1 MEPHE
6 RRRLAHLIG
15 GLALASAL
23 VTAGRVFADTPAPMP
38 PMPMQ
43 LPHGQKDIGVAPSG
57 HYTLDPNHVGVIAR
71 VSHLGFSYSVFRF
84 GRVEAALSWNHDQPE
99 HSKLTAQV
107 ETASIETNV
116 PKFAEQLAGDEYLKS
131 SKYPVATFVSTAF
144 HQTDATHGRVDGR
157 FTLMGKTRPV
167 TFEVTLVGAGPGFA
181 GGPVIGHVIG
191 VHAETS
197 INPQDFG
204 LPAVF
209 NEPIGLAID
218 TEFDLKPTP

>member
-1 MEPHE
+1 MDPHD
-6 RRRLAHLIG
+6 RRKLAHLVG

-23 VTAGRVFADTPAPMP
+23 VTAGRVFADSPTPMP
-38 PMPMQ
+38 AMPMQ

-57 HYTLDPNHVGVIAR
+57 NYTLDPNHVGVIAR

-84 GRVEAALSWNHDQPE
+84 GHAEGTLQWNHEAPE
-99 HSKLTAQV
+99 RSKLVATV

-116 PKFAEQLAGDEYLKS
+116 PKFAEQLAGDQYLKS

-144 HQTDATHGRVDGR
+144 HQADSTHGRVDGR

-167 TFEVTLVGAGPGFA
+167 TFDVSLVGAGPGFA
-181 GGPVIGHVIG
+181 GGPVMGHVIG

-197 INPQDFG
+197 ISPQDFG
-204 LPAVF
+204 LPAIF

-218 TEFDLKPTP
+218 TEFDLKPKA

>member
-1 MEPHE
+1 MDPHD
-6 RRRLAHLIG
+6 RRKLAHVIG

-23 VTAGRVFADTPAPMP
+23 VTAGRVFAETPTPMP

-43 LPHGQKDIGVAPSG
+43 LPHGQKDIGLAPSG
-57 HYTLDPNHVGVIAR
+57 NYTLDPNHVGVIAR

-84 GRVEAALSWNHDQPE
+84 GRVQADLSWNREEPE

-116 PKFAEQLAGDEYLKS
+116 PKFAEQLAGDQYLKS
-131 SKYPVATFVSTAF
+131 SNYPVSTFVSTTF
-144 HQTDATHGRVDGR
+144 HRTDSTHGRVDGR
-157 FTLMGKTRPV
+157 FTLMGKTKPL
-167 TFEVTLVGAGPGFA
+167 TFDVSLVGAGPGFA
-181 GGPVIGHVIG
+181 GGPVMGHVIG
-191 VHAETS
+191 VHAEAS

-204 LPAVF
+204 FPAVF

-218 TEFDLKPTP
+218 TEFDLKPTS